1 MALLRIL
8 ATRTPVVSFS
18 ARRASSSA
26 TIVKYKKF
34 GDLSVHPSLV
44 TFVER
49 DVLPGMPRATAPDVA
64 AAASTH

>member
-8 ATRTPVVSFS
+8 ATRTPVVSVS

-49 DVLPGMPRATAPDVA
+49 DVLPGMPRATAPAVA